1 MVTRFWTLDISI
13 PAGKQPMPASF
24 RLLRFCSISALI
36 LAMGVT
42 HALAAPDG
50 SDAWQMLDAVPAAR
64 VATVPMIRPLR
75 FQPLKADNKRLR
87 AVLATAPME
96 STADAATP
104 LVLAIPAPDGTLA
117 HFQIVESPV
126 MEPALAAQ
134 FPEIKT
140 YAGVGLEDPHAQ
152 LRLDMTPLGF
162 RAQVLTPEGDWY
174 VDPYTKGDAEL
185 LTSYRRADLAPRGQQ
200 FHCGFKGTP
209 IATRA
214 DDNTKSVRSGET
226 LKTYRL
232 AVAATG
238 EYTAYFGG
246 TVPLAMA
253 AIVSAINRVTGVYE
267 RDLAVRLVLVANT
280 SSLIFT
286 NSSTDPYTNDDGEA
300 MLDENQTKVD
310 SVIGSANYN
319 IGHVFSTGGGGI
331 AALGVVCESGYK
343 AQGVTGSDAPDGDG
357 FWIDYVA
364 HEMGH
369 QFGANHTFNSV
380 TDSCGGGNRNAS
392 TAMEPG
398 SGSTIMAYA
407 GICGTDDLQPHTDA
421 YFHTA
426 SFAEIR
432 SYITSSAA
440 ACSVDTATGNHA
452 PTVSGG
458 ADYNIPRSTPFFLT
472 ATGSDSD
479 GDSLTYCWE
488 ERDLG
493 ASQALSAA
501 DNGSSP
507 LFRSVS
513 PKVSPQRYFP
523 DIKTVI
529 ANTTDKQEKL
539 PTTTRNLNFRVMVR
553 DNRLAGGGA
562 ATDDVLVKVSSAA
575 GPFAVTFPN
584 ASATLGGQQTVTW
597 SVANT
602 TASPVS
608 CANVNI
614 LLSTDG
620 GLTFPTTLASNVPND
635 GSETVTLPNTPS
647 TTARIMVQG
656 AGNIFYDMSNANF
669 TIQSVSRDN
678 WMVR

>member
-1 MVTRFWTLDISI
+1 MPTSFPPNTRRQQCFAALAFTLG
-13 PAGKQPMPASF
+13 A
-24 RLLRFCSISALI
+24 
-36 LAMGVT
+36 GVT
-42 HALAAPDG
+42 ATAAPDG
-50 SDAWQMLDAVPAAR
+50 SDAWQVLNAVPATRA
-64 VATVPMIRPLR
+64 AGAPMIRPLR
-75 FQPLKADNKRLR
+75 FKPVLADNKRLR
-87 AVLATAPME
+87 TVLAAAPME
-96 STADAATP
+96 FTAAAATR
-104 LVLAIPAPDGTLA
+104 LVLAIPAPSGELV
-117 HFQIVESPV
+117 HFEVVESPV
-126 MEPALAAQ
+126 MEPALAAR

-140 YAGVGLEDPHAQ
+140 YAGVGVEDPNAQ
-152 LRLDMTPLGF
+152 VRLDMTPLGF
-162 RAQVLTPEGDWY
+162 HAQVLAPSGDWY
-174 VDPYTKGDAEL
+174 VDPYTKGNAEL
-185 LTSYRRADLAPRGQQ
+185 LTSYRRADLAPRAHP
-200 FHCGFKGTP
+200 FSCGFQGTP
-209 IATRA
+209 IAARA
-214 DDNTKSVRSGET
+214 SAEDSKAVRSGET

-246 TVPLAMA
+246 TVPLAQA

-267 RDLAVRLVLVANT
+267 RDLAVRLVLVNNT
-280 SSLIFT
+280 SSLIYR
-286 NSSTDPYTNDDGEA
+286 SASTDPFTNDDGEA
-300 MLDENQTKVD
+300 MLDENQATID

-331 AALGVVCESGYK
+331 AALGVVCEAGYK
-343 AQGVTGSDAPDGDG
+343 AQGVTGSDEPDGDG

-380 TDSCGGGNRNAS
+380 TDACGGGNRNAS

-440 ACSVDTATGNHA
+440 NCSVDIATGNHA
-452 PTVSGG
+452 PTANGG
-458 ADYNIPRSTPFFLT
+458 ADFNIPRSTPFALT
-472 ATGSDSD
+472 SSGSDSD
-479 GDSLTYCWE
+479 GDALTYCWE

-493 ASQALSAA
+493 AAQSINAA

-513 PKVSPQRYFP
+513 PKVSPSRYFP
-523 DIKTVI
+523 DIRTVI

-553 DNRLAGGGA
+553 DNHLAGGGA

-575 GPFAVTFPN
+575 GPFVVTFPN
-584 ASATLGGQQTVTW
+584 ANATLAGEQTITW
-597 SVANT
+597 NVANT
-602 TASPVS
+602 TASPVN

-620 GLTFPTTLASNVPND
+620 GLTFPTTLSSEVPND
-635 GSETVTLPNTPS
+635 GSQVVALPDS
-647 TTARIMVQG
+647 ATTSARIMVQG

-669 TIQSVSRDN
+669 TIQPVFRDN